1 MLGTQFTAL
10 AVKATQIAVCKRI
23 SHAWLTAPALLL
35 CSPKRQHV
43 ESAMRPLDRRPERR
57 LFSAH
62 AAPAPTERKRRMP
75 QSDAVGVAQD
85 FHCYS
90 VADFQR
96 RRRRGGP
103 TWRDLSPA
111 YAFARVTH
119 AADWPR
125 GADLHCE
132 QALAAQW
139 ESMRGDSRLDWPHA
153 RDVVEDAWLAL
164 DHIPD
169 AAVHGVA
176 H

>member
-1 MLGTQFTAL
+1 
-10 AVKATQIAVCKRI
+10 
-23 SHAWLTAPALLL
+23 
-35 CSPKRQHV
+35 
-43 ESAMRPLDRRPERR
+43 MRPLDRRPDRR

-62 AAPAPTERKRRMP
+62 AAPAPTERKRRTP
-75 QSDAVGVAQD
+75 QSDAAGVAQD

-111 YAFARVTH
+111 YAFARITH

>member
-1 MLGTQFTAL
+1 
-10 AVKATQIAVCKRI
+10 
-23 SHAWLTAPALLL
+23 
-35 CSPKRQHV
+35 
-43 ESAMRPLDRRPERR
+43 MRTLDRRPDRR

-62 AAPAPTERKRRMP
+62 LDPASPKRA
-75 QSDAVGVAQD
+75 QHNVLVSDPVGVAQD
-85 FHCYS
+85 FHYYS
-90 VADFQR
+90 LADYQR

-103 TWRDLSPA
+103 TWRDLSPV

-125 GADLHCE
+125 GADAQCE

-139 ESMRGDSRLDWPHA
+139 ESMRGSSRLDWQHA
-153 RDVVEDAWLAL
+153 RDIVEDAWLAL

-169 AAVHGVA
+169 AAVHGAA

>member
-1 MLGTQFTAL
+1 
-10 AVKATQIAVCKRI
+10 
-23 SHAWLTAPALLL
+23 
-35 CSPKRQHV
+35 
-43 ESAMRPLDRRPERR
+43 MRPQDRRPDRR

-62 AAPAPTERKRRMP
+62 VEPAPPRRAHRTSPMP
-75 QSDAVGVAQD
+75 DTAGVAQD

-90 VADFQR
+90 LADYQR

-111 YAFARVTH
+111 YAFARFTH

-125 GADLHCE
+125 GADIDCE

-139 ESMRGDSRLDWPHA
+139 DSMRGASRLDWPHV
-153 RDVVEDAWLAL
+153 RDIVEDAWLAL
-164 DHIPD
+164 DHIPE
-169 AAVHGVA
+169 AAIHGAA

>member
-1 MLGTQFTAL
+1 
-10 AVKATQIAVCKRI
+10 
-23 SHAWLTAPALLL
+23 
-35 CSPKRQHV
+35 
-43 ESAMRPLDRRPERR
+43 
-57 LFSAH
+57 
-62 AAPAPTERKRRMP
+62 MP